1 MSDADNLKPENKKYE
16 ITPEPEDVNKLEMM
30 EQVQAL
36 FPSELKNL
44 LLDEDEPE
52 RVGTKDD
59 RDIQK
64 SSTQRENA
72 SSQKP

>member
-1 MSDADNLKPENKKYE
+1 MSDVDNLKPENKKYE

-59 RDIQK
+59 LDIQK

>member
-44 LLDEDEPE
+44 LLDEDKSE

-64 SSTQRENA
+64 SST
-72 SSQKP
+72 

>member
-44 LLDEDEPE
+44 LLDEDESE

-64 SSTQRENA
+64 SST
-72 SSQKP
+72 